1 MTELAQRIKG
11 LSSEELRALVAT
23 LKQRRPRAGGAAP
36 GPVRTGARTRFP
48 LSFAQQRLWFLYRYA
63 PDSPAYNLHAAV
75 RFRGA
80 LDGAALEGALS
91 RLAERHDILRTR
103 FDEDAGDAYQE
114 VLPAAAVSVALT
126 DLSSMDPAA
135 RERELAERCAQAAH
149 APFVLERGHLLR
161 AVLHRLS
168 AEEHV
173 LLLVTHHIA
182 SDHWTWGVLI
192 RELGALY
199 DALVAGRAPELPEL
213 PVRYGDYAVWQ
224 RGQWTQERLQRELG
238 YWEERLRG
246 APGLLELPLDAPRPA
261 TQTYRGARTSLT
273 LPRALC
279 ESLKALCQREGVT
292 LFMALLAAYQTLL
305 CRYTR
310 RPDVVVGSP
319 VAGRT
324 AREIEPLAGM
334 FVNDLA
340 LRADLSD
347 NPTFLELLQRTRRDT
362 LDALAHAELPFALL
376 VEALKPERS
385 PSHPPLFQTM
395 LILQS
400 AAAELPAFTGLTA
413 EPVEVPVR
421 TSKVDWTIE
430 AWDRPQGIRLD
441 LEYNTDLF
449 RRETADRLLRSY
461 EALLRASV
469 ARPEAAVLDL
479 PIVPED
485 DARRLEQWN
494 RTERPFP
501 VDARVHE
508 LFERQAQ
515 RGPERVALVFAGQE
529 ITYGAL
535 DRAATR
541 LARRLRAEGVG
552 PGVPVAVCLERSPGL
567 VVALLAILKAGGAYV
582 PLDPALP
589 GERIAF
595 ILSDLGSAVLLTERA
610 LRLEI
615 AGAPRRVLLL
625 EDLEAQ
631 TDPDEAPPVAPAS
644 SRDLAYILYTSGST
658 GRPKGVEVEHR
669 SVVTFLW
676 AMKDRPGLDADDVL
690 LSVTTASFDIFVLE
704 LFLPLSVGARTVL
717 LSAAEARDGAALVG
731 ALERSGATVMQA
743 TPSTWRLLLAAG
755 WTGSPRLRA
764 LAGGEALPR
773 DLAGPLRARVGA
785 LWNMYGPT
793 ETTVWSAVARI
804 DDPARITL
812 GTPIANTRVYILDD
826 RRNRL
831 PIGVAGELVIGG
843 AGVARGY
850 HDRPE
855 LTRERFLP
863 DPFSDEPGAR
873 MYRTGDLARITH
885 DGLIEYLGRLDHQ
898 VKIRGY
904 RVELGEI
911 EVTVA
916 RHPGVAECVCAA
928 RRDAVGEGVLVA
940 YYVPAAEGAT
950 PDALRAHARASLPEY
965 MVPAHFVALPRLPQ
979 TPNGKIDRNA
989 LPDPGDQGR
998 AAGRDREP
1006 PSTDAERL
1014 VAAVWEELLGR
1025 APSRTDRFFD
1035 LGGHSLLAMRVV
1047 SRLRERAGLEVP
1059 LRWLFDRPALA
1070 DLAEAIGQLTASS
1083 ARPPLRRRDPA
1094 AVVPL
1099 SFAQTRLWF
1108 LDRLAPGTGAYNVG
1122 SAAVLEGPLCERS
1135 LEGALRAVIARHE
1148 ALRTVFRA
1156 AGGAPVQIVQAP
1168 AAIDFRVTDHRG
1180 LAEEARA
1187 PAAVARLREVVARP
1201 FDLASGPLSRAE
1213 LVRIDDERS
1222 LFAFAM
1228 HHIVTDGWSHEIFV
1242 RELAAAYA
1250 AIEAGERP
1258 SFGELPVQYGDY
1270 ALWERRCWDGAA
1282 RGEQLEFWEAELA
1295 GASHALDLPTDH
1307 PRPEE
1312 KRYAGARHPFRFS
1325 RELTGAIERL
1335 GRERGATP
1343 FMTLMAG
1350 FLALLHRLGGQTD
1363 LLVGTPI
1370 AGRDRPELEDVI
1382 GCFVN
1387 TLVFRGRLEGDP
1399 TFAALLDRVRDTAV
1413 RIFAHA
1419 EIPFE
1424 RLVNALRP
1432 ERDLGRTPLFQ
1443 VMFAFQPRVPEPIT
1457 LGRARVTPIDLDPG
1471 TAQYDLTLSM
1481 QHDGSCLSGHFE
1493 YDTALFEGE
1502 TIARHAALFE
1512 RLLAEAA
1519 RRADTRLSELL
1530 QGEPLAAPAPGRGA
1544 LTAPALPFARGL
1556 AGGEPLR
1563 LVRRALR
1570 LDGGV
1575 VRGLAERA
1583 TRAGVSP
1590 AAAIAA
1596 AFAEVVAYW
1605 STSPP
1610 AMTFQAARA
1619 PSRGDSGAI
1628 DVEIGS
1634 GSGHL
1639 EGIPEGEVTLA
1650 RLARAIDGALAARGA
1665 PAPDG
1670 GRHPDGAALRLR
1682 VPAPS
1687 AGGRGGAAAPGAC
1700 LALEARWDGGGAA
1713 LSWSAAEA
1721 LFPEGLPADLIEAYE
1736 ALLTRLA
1743 RGDAPW
1749 HEATPVALPAR
1760 QRAIRARVNG
1770 AVRALPDEL
1779 LHSGFVRRAALR
1791 PDAPAVIGPE
1801 RTLSYGELDRLS
1813 NAIAR
1818 RLRRLGAR
1826 PNALVAVAAVK
1837 GWEQIA
1843 AILGVLKSGAA
1854 YLPVDP
1860 EWPAERIR
1868 AVLDQGEAEIVVTQA
1883 RLAASP
1889 AWPERARRVVVDDE
1903 GALASED
1910 DAPLPAAQGPDDLA
1924 YVLFT
1929 SGSTGKPK
1937 GVALDHR
1944 GPLNT
1949 ILEFNERL
1957 EISPSDRALALSAAH
1972 FDLSVY
1978 DLFGLLGA
1986 GGALVVPSPEGLRD
2000 PAHWR
2005 HLIDAH
2011 GVTVWNSVPA
2021 LMQMLVEHL
2030 GAGARACAS
2039 LRWVILSG
2047 DWIPVPLPDRIRR
2060 ACPGARVIG
2069 SGGPTETSIWSIF
2082 YPIGEVDPTWTSIP
2096 YGKPLRNQR
2105 VHVLDARMRPCPEWV
2120 TGRMYVGG
2128 VCLARGYHRDPA
2140 QTAERFIEHPD
2151 TGERLYWTGDLGRYL
2166 PDGNIEFVGREDFQ
2180 VKIQG
2185 NRIELGEI
2193 EAALAR
2199 HPDVERAVVVV
2210 DTAPA
2215 GGKRLVACYV
2225 PAPGASVEPRA
2236 LSDFLAARLPRT
2248 MVPGAWVALDR
2259 VPLTANGKVDRTA
2272 LLDRARSRGQAAG
2285 PATRAPSSEAER
2297 RMAALWAEVLKL
2309 DRVGVDDNFF
2319 ALGGDSLLGIAL
2331 VERAREAGFDITP
2344 RQLFQ
2349 HQTVAGLVAQRP
2361 AAASPVLDD
2370 GDPSG
2375 ERPLTPLQRWYLEQ
2389 VDHRGRPERW
2399 NVNLLLEVTAPLDL
2413 DRLGRAA
2420 LHVVNRH
2427 EALRARFE
2435 RAPGG
2440 FRQRIDPPF
2449 TEAPF
2454 SSVDLSGLPE
2464 EERAAAL
2471 ERRCDRLQDGHAL
2484 DRGRLFQIV
2493 YFRWDEAGRGRLWLN
2508 AHHLVVDWM
2517 SIVLVARDLQA
2528 TYDQLAAAAE
2538 PRLPPVGTSIGRWA
2552 RALERWVQDEL
2563 VPAERG
2569 YWLGLPW
2576 GEIDLLP
2583 ADHPSTR
2590 HLYTVASIRDHWASL
2605 PEGESRALLRE
2616 VPARLGVSTESALIA
2631 ALLRGVTGWT
2641 GRAWQDV
2648 MVLHAGRDLMPHR
2661 PDLDVSRTVGWLSAE
2676 RVLVLRR
2683 PSAREPVAALLDL
2696 SQQIER
2702 VPSGGHGYNLLRY
2715 LGGDAELSAA
2725 LGRLRKRPGIL
2736 FNYQGQID
2744 EPGPG
2749 SMMRMAT
2756 ESTGYDE
2763 PATNLRFNLLEC
2775 HVLVRG
2781 GQLVF
2786 RWRYSANVHEL
2797 ATVQRLAADVIAFL
2811 RDVAGAVR

>member
-11 LSSEELRALVAT
+11 LSSEELKALVAT
-23 LKQRRPRAGGAAP
+23 LKQKRPAAGGAAS
-36 GPVRTGARTRFP
+36 GLVRTGPRTRFP

-75 RFRGA
+75 RLRGA
-80 LDGAALEGALS
+80 LDGAALERALS
-91 RLAERHDILRTR
+91 LLVERHDILRTR
-103 FDEDAGDAYQE
+103 FDEGAEDAYQE
-114 VLPAAAVSVALT
+114 VMPEAAASVALT
-126 DLSSMDPAA
+126 DLSTMDPAT
-135 RERELAERCAQAAH
+135 RERELGARCAQVAH
-149 APFVLERGHLLR
+149 APFVLERGNLLR
-161 AVLHRLS
+161 AVLYRL
-168 AEEHV
+168 APQEHV

-224 RGQWTQERLQRELG
+224 REQWNQERLQRELG
-238 YWEERLRG
+238 YWKERLRG
-246 APGLLELPLDAPRPA
+246 APSLLELPLDGPRPA
-261 TQTYRGARTSLT
+261 AQTYRGARTSLT
-273 LPRALC
+273 LPRPLS
-279 ESLKALCQREGVT
+279 ESIKALCQREGVT
-292 LFMALLAAYQTLL
+292 LFMALIAAYQALL

-310 RPDVVVGSP
+310 QPDVVVGSP

-324 AREIEPLAGM
+324 PREVELLAGM
-334 FVNDLA
+334 FVNNVA

-347 NPTFLELLQRTRRDT
+347 DPTFQELLRRARRDT
-362 LDALAHAELPFALL
+362 LDALAHADLPFALL
-376 VEALKPERS
+376 VEALQPERS

-395 LILQS
+395 FILQS
-400 AAAELPAFTGLTA
+400 AAADLPALTGLTL
-413 EPVEVPVR
+413 EPVDVPVM
-421 TSKVDWTIE
+421 TSKYDWTIE

-449 RRETADRLLRSY
+449 RRETVDRLLKNY
-461 EALLRASV
+461 EALLRAAV
-469 ARPEAAVLDL
+469 LRPEAPVLAL
-479 PIVPED
+479 PVVHD
-485 DARRLEQWN
+485 DEARLLQRWN
-494 RTERPFP
+494 RTERPYP
-501 VDARVHE
+501 EDLCVHE

-515 RGPERVALVFAGQE
+515 RGPERVALGFAGQE

-552 PGVPVAVCLERSPGL
+552 PDVPVAVCLERSPGL
-567 VVALLAILKAGGAYV
+567 VVALLAVLKAGGAYV

-589 GERIAF
+589 AERLAF
-595 ILSDLGSAVLLTERA
+595 ILRDLGSAVLLTERA
-610 LRLEI
+610 LRLEL
-615 AGAPRRVLLL
+615 AGSPRRVLFF

-631 TDPDEAPPVAPAS
+631 VDKGEAPPAAPAN
-644 SRDLAYILYTSGST
+644 SRSLAYIIYTSGST

-669 SVVTFLW
+669 SVVNFLW

-717 LSAAEARDGAALVG
+717 LSAAEARDGVALLG

-743 TPSTWRLLLAAG
+743 TPSTFRLLLAAG
-755 WTGSPRLRA
+755 WTGDPRLRA
-764 LAGGEALPR
+764 LAGGEALPP

-793 ETTVWSAVARI
+793 ETTVWSAAARI
-804 DDPARITL
+804 EDPERITL
-812 GTPIANTRVYILDD
+812 GSPIANTRIYILDE
-826 RRNRL
+826 RRARL
-831 PIGVAGELVIGG
+831 PIGVAGELYIGG
-843 AGVARGY
+843 AGLARGY

-873 MYRTGDLARITH
+873 MYRTGDLARIAH

-898 VKIRGY
+898 VKIRGF
-904 RVELGEI
+904 RVELGEV

-916 RHPGVAECVCAA
+916 RHPGVAECACAA
-928 RRDAVGEGVLVA
+928 RRDTVGESVLVA
-940 YYVPAAEGAT
+940 YYVPATEEAT

-989 LPDPGDQGR
+989 LPDPGEQGR
-998 AAGRDREP
+998 AAGQDREP

-1070 DLAEAIGQLTASS
+1070 DLAEAIGQLAASS
-1083 ARPPLRRRDPA
+1083 ARPALRRRDPA
-1094 AVVPL
+1094 AAIPL

-1108 LDRLAPGTGAYNVG
+1108 LDRLAPGTGAYNVS
-1122 SAAVLEGPLCERS
+1122 SAAVIEGPLCERS
-1135 LEGALRAVIARHE
+1135 LEGALRAVIERHE
-1148 ALRTVFRA
+1148 ALRTVFRVVD
-1156 AGGAPVQIVQAP
+1156 GVPLQIVQAP
-1168 AAIDFRVTDHRG
+1168 GAIDLQVTDHRG
-1180 LAEEARA
+1180 LAEDART
-1187 PAAVARLREVVARP
+1187 PGAVARLREMVARP
-1201 FDLASGPLSRAE
+1201 FDLANGPLARAE
-1213 LVRIDDERS
+1213 LVWIDDERS

-1250 AIEAGERP
+1250 AIAKGERP

-1270 ALWERRCWDGAA
+1270 ALWERQEWGSAA
-1282 RGEQLEFWEAELA
+1282 RGDQLEFWTAELA
-1295 GASHALDLPTDH
+1295 GANQALDLPTDH

-1312 KRYAGARHPFRFS
+1312 KRYEGARHHFRLS
-1325 RELTGAIERL
+1325 RELTEAVERL
-1335 GRERGATP
+1335 GRDHGATP

-1350 FLALLHRLGGQTD
+1350 FLALLHRLSGQTD

-1370 AGRDRPELEDVI
+1370 AGRDRPELEHVV

-1387 TLVFRGRLEGDP
+1387 TLVFRGKLEGDP
-1399 TFAALLDRVRDTAV
+1399 SFAALLGRVRDTAV

-1443 VMFAFQPRVPEPIT
+1443 VMFAFQPKVPEPIT

-1471 TAQYDLTLSM
+1471 TAQYDVMLSM
-1481 QHDGSCLSGHFE
+1481 QRDGSCLSGHFE
-1493 YDTALFEGE
+1493 YDTALFTGE

-1512 RLLAEAA
+1512 RILVEAA
-1519 RRADTRLSELL
+1519 QRAETRVSELL
-1530 QGEPLAAPAPGRGA
+1530 QGEHLAAAPAPLRGA
-1544 LTAPALPFARGL
+1544 LSAPALPFARGP
-1556 AGGEPLR
+1556 AEGEPLR
-1563 LVRRALR
+1563 LVQRERR
-1570 LDGGV
+1570 LDAGV
-1575 VRGLAERA
+1575 VRGLEERA
-1583 TRAGVSP
+1583 TRIGVSP

-1596 AFAEVVAYW
+1596 AFAEVVATW

-1619 PSRGDSGAI
+1619 DGGAI
-1628 DVEIGS
+1628 DVAVGS
-1634 GSGHL
+1634 GGGHL
-1639 EGIPEGEVTLA
+1639 ERVPEGVVTFA

-1665 PAPDG
+1665 LVPQG
-1670 GRHPDGAALRLR
+1670 ERHPDGAVLRLR
-1682 VPAPS
+1682 VPAPPLD
-1687 AGGRGGAAAPGAC
+1687 GHGGAAAPGSC
-1700 LALEARWDGGGAA
+1700 LEHEMRWDGGGGV
-1713 LSWSAAEA
+1713 LLWSAAEE
-1721 LFPEGLPADLIEAYE
+1721 LFPEGLTADMLDAYE
-1736 ALLTRLA
+1736 ALLLRLSQ
-1743 RGDAPW
+1743 GGAPW
-1749 HEATPVALPAR
+1749 HEAAPVALPER

-1770 AVRALPDEL
+1770 TVRSLPDEL
-1779 LHSGFVRRAALR
+1779 LHSGFLRHAAR
-1791 PDAPAVIGPE
+1791 WPDAPAVISPG

-1826 PNALVAVAAVK
+1826 PNSLVAVAAEK

-1868 AVLDQGEAEIVVTQA
+1868 AVLDQGQAEIVLTQT
-1883 RLAASP
+1883 RLAASL
-1889 AWPERARRVVVDDE
+1889 AWPERARLVLVDDE
-1903 GALASED
+1903 GAFASED
-1910 DAPLPAAQGPDDLA
+1910 DAPVPAAQGPDDLA

-1957 EISPSDRALALSAAH
+1957 QISRSDRAIALSAVH

-1986 GGALVVPSPEGLRD
+1986 GGALVVPSPDGLRD

-2011 GVTVWNSVPA
+2011 GVTVWSSVPA

-2030 GAGARACAS
+2030 GAGAGACSS

-2060 ACPGARVIG
+2060 ACPGVQVIG

-2082 YPIGEVDPTWTSIP
+2082 YPIGEVDPTWKSIP

-2140 QTAERFIEHPD
+2140 QTAERFIEHPE
-2151 TGERLYWTGDLGRYL
+2151 TGERLYWTGDLGRFL

-2193 EAALAR
+2193 EAALAQ
-2199 HPDVERAVVVV
+2199 HPSVERAVVTV
-2210 DTAPA
+2210 DTGPA
-2215 GGKRLVACYV
+2215 GGKRLVACCV
-2225 PAPGASVEPRA
+2225 PAPGAALEPRA
-2236 LSDFLAARLPRT
+2236 LSDFLAARLPRY

-2259 VPLTANGKVDRTA
+2259 VPLTANGKVDRRA
-2272 LLDRARSRGQAAG
+2272 LLDRSRWRRETAS

-2297 RMAALWAEVLKL
+2297 RMAALWADVLKL

-2319 ALGGDSLLGIAL
+2319 ALGGDSLLGVAL
-2331 VERAREAGFDITP
+2331 VERAREVGFDITP

-2349 HQTVAGLVAQRP
+2349 HQTIAGLVAQRP
-2361 AAASPVLDD
+2361 SAASPVAFDE
-2370 GDPSG
+2370 DPSAD
-2375 ERPLTPLQRWYLEQ
+2375 RPLTPLQRWYLEQ
-2389 VDHRGRPERW
+2389 VDHRSRPERW

-2440 FRQRIDPPF
+2440 HRQRIDPPF
-2449 TEAPF
+2449 REAPF
-2454 SSVDLSGLPE
+2454 TCVDLSGLPE
-2464 EERAAAL
+2464 EQRAAEL
-2471 ERRCDRLQDGHAL
+2471 ERRCDRMQDGHAL

-2493 YFRWDEAGRGRLWLN
+2493 FFRWDEAGRGRLWLN

-2517 SIVLVARDLQA
+2517 SIVLVARDLQSI
-2528 TYDQLAAAAE
+2528 YDQLAAAAE
-2538 PRLPPVGTSIGRWA
+2538 PRLPPGRTSMGRWA
-2552 RALERWVQDEL
+2552 RELERWVKDEL

-2605 PEGESRALLRE
+2605 PEGASRAILRD
-2616 VPARLGVSTESALIA
+2616 VPARLGVSAESALIA
-2631 ALLRGVTGWT
+2631 ALLRGVTDWT

-2648 MVLHAGRDLMPHR
+2648 MVLHAGRDLLPHR

-2683 PSAREPVAALLDL
+2683 PSARGPVAALLEL
-2696 SQQIER
+2696 HQQIER
-2702 VPSGGHGYNLLRY
+2702 IPNGGHGYNLLRY

-2744 EPGPG
+2744 DPGPG

-2797 ATVQRLAADVIAFL
+2797 ATVQRIAADVIGFL
-2811 RDVAGAVR
+2811 RGVAGERR